1 MNLHSLKNTAGAR
14 HRRMRVGRGEASGK
28 GKTSGRGHKGQMARK
43 GANHRRAFEGG
54 QTPMHRRLPKRG
66 FNHEKLC
73 PLATVNVGLL
83 SRFEDG
89 AVVSFDQLR
98 EAGLA
103 NGVVCGAKILG
114 MGDLS
119 KKLTVKAQAFS
130 AVAREKIEQAGGQ
143 CEVVNPVK

>member
-1 MNLHSLKNTAGAR
+1 MNLHSLKNTEGAR

-28 GKTSGRGHKGQMARK
+28 GKTCGRGHKGQMARK
-43 GANHRRAFEGG
+43 GANHRQAFEGG
-54 QTPMHRRLPKRG
+54 QIPLHRRLPKRG

-73 PLATVNVGLL
+73 PLAPVNVGLL

-89 AVVSFDQLR
+89 AVISFEQIR

-103 NGVVCGAKILG
+103 NGVVCGVKVLG
-114 MGDLS
+114 MGDLN
-119 KKLTVKAQAFS
+119 KKLIVKAQAFS
-130 AVAREKIEQAGGQ
+130 AIAREKIEQAGGQ